1 MRKSRLGLLVLTGCV
16 SNAFAPSAHAQ
27 LAVIDAPAVA
37 QLVQQVQ
44 QIEQAIATAK
54 SQLLQAEQQLQAMRG
69 DRGMENLQSGIN
81 RVYLPSDWSQ
91 LAGAAQGNGG
101 AYAGLAAN
109 SQGLVGVNAVL
120 TPQQLAAM
128 SPTDRQQ
135 IVAARQWTAMTQAVS
150 QAALANSNGR
160 FATMQSLIN
169 AIPTAS
175 DLKGILDLQARIAAE
190 LGMLQIE
197 QTKLQVLAQSL
208 QAQEAAGL
216 QQQRELG
223 IAGQGSFATRFQPV
237 P

>member
-1 MRKSRLGLLVLTGCV
+1 MRKCGFGLPVLTWCV
-16 SNAFAPSAHAQ
+16 GNAFVPSAQAQ
-27 LAVIDAPAVA
+27 LAVIDAPAIA

-91 LAGAAQGNGG
+91 LTGAAQGNGG
-101 AYAGLAAN
+101 AYAGLAVN
-109 SQGLVGVNAVL
+109 SQAMIGANAVL

-128 SPTDRQQ
+128 SPADRQQ

-208 QAQEAAGL
+208 QAQEAAGV